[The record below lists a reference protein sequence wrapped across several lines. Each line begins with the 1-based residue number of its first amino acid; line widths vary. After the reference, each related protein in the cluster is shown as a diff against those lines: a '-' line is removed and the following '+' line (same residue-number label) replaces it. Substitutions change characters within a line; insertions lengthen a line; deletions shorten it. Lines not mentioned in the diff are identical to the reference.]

1 MTDNDKKR
9 FAECWVAFHDLVGA
23 ARPSR
28 ESLAL
33 AFEILQD
40 YPLGHIE
47 KALEIHAK
55 TSPFAPK
62 PADVVKIL
70 MGSAEDRARRA
81 WLIAKEAMNRWGSYE
96 SVSLRDPWAHYAI
109 AAMGGWPAFGSI
121 EEKDAP
127 FRERDFCRHYAD
139 AERMGLSWGST
150 GVPDHLAGRHEI
162 NNTAKGQGGHVA
174 APRLV
179 GNAEKATRVL
189 LAGQGS
195 LANVDGTLVAIG
207 EKIEGHRLVSV
218 SDRQAVF
225 EKDGRR
231 LVLDIR
237 RAQEPK
243 P

>member
-9 FAECWVAFHDLVGA
+9 FAECWVAYHDLVGA

-33 AFEILQD
+33 AFELLQD
-40 YPLGHIE
+40 YPLWHIE
-47 KALEIHAK
+47 KALKMHAK
-55 TSPFAPK
+55 TSPYAPK

-81 WLIAKEAMNRWGSYE
+81 WLAAKDVMARWGSYE

-150 GVPDHLAGRHEI
+150 GVPDHLAGRHEFG
-162 NNTAKGQGGHVA
+162 NTMKGVSARVEIRDGTTT
-174 APRLV
+174 APRLAPM
-179 GNAEKATRVL
+179 GNIPPAM
-189 LAGQGS
+189 GS
-195 LANVDGTLVAIG
+195 GDVPEEQRQRNVDGVKALVA
-207 EKIEGHRLVSV
+207 RVL
-218 SDRQAVF
+218 
-225 EKDGRR
+225 GR
-231 LVLDIR
+231 
-237 RAQEPK
+237 
-243 P
+243 

>member
-9 FAECWVAFHDLVGA
+9 FAECWVAYHDLVGA

-33 AFEILQD
+33 AFGLLQD

-47 KALEIHAK
+47 KALEMHAK

-62 PADVVKIL
+62 PADIVKIL

-81 WLIAKEAMNRWGSYE
+81 WFIAKEAMNRWGSYE

-139 AERMGLSWGST
+139 AERIGLSWGST

-162 NNTAKGQGGHVA
+162 ANRMSSCAFELEIRDSSTPLRI
-174 APRLV
+174 APREEGHSPALRS
-179 GNAEKATRVL
+179 GEISEEQR
-189 LAGQGS
+189 QR
-195 LANVDGTLVAIG
+195 NVDGVKALVAG
-207 EKIEGHRLVSV
+207 VL
-218 SDRQAVF
+218 
-225 EKDGRR
+225 GR
-231 LVLDIR
+231 
-237 RAQEPK
+237 
-243 P
+243 

>member
-9 FAECWVAFHDLVGA
+9 FAECWVAYHDLVGA

-33 AFEILQD
+33 AFELLKG

-47 KALEIHAK
+47 MALEMHAK

-62 PADVVKIL
+62 PADIVKVL

-81 WLIAKEAMNRWGSYE
+81 WLAAKEAMNRWGSYE
-96 SVSLRDPWAHYAI
+96 SITLRDPWSHYAL

-139 AERMGLSWGST
+139 AERMGLTWGSP
-150 GVPDHLAGRHEI
+150 GVPNHLAGRHEI
-162 NNTAKGQGGHVA
+162 GNAMQGFPERLEIRDGTTA

-179 GNAEKATRVL
+179 AGNYVSSSALESGDVSEEQRHRNREGVR
-189 LAGQGS
+189 Q
-195 LANVDGTLVAIG
+195 LVAG
-207 EKIEGHRLVSV
+207 
-218 SDRQAVF
+218 
-225 EKDGRR
+225 
-231 LVLDIR
+231 VLG
-237 RAQEPK
+237 Q
-243 P
+243 